1 MAKVIAFSNQKGG
14 VGKTTSC
21 INIAAALGKAGH
33 RVLLIDLDPQGNTTS
48 GIGIAKKSIKYT
60 IYDVIM
66 GESTVQDAIIVTK
79 FKNLHAIAS
88 TVDLA
93 GAELELREEL
103 TAETCAL
110 SVLDPVQE
118 NYDYIMIDCPPS
130 LGMLTMSALTY
141 ANGVVIPMQC

>member
-33 RVLLIDLDPQGNTTS
+33 RVLLVDLDPQGNTTS

-93 GAELELREEL
+93 GAELELRPSEG
-103 TAETCAL
+103 TCASL
-110 SVLDPVQE
+110 FYR
-118 NYDYIMIDCPPS
+118 NYKIAEIDLWNEQLINRRISRLP
-130 LGMLTMSALTY
+130 
-141 ANGVVIPMQC
+141 